1 MSCTTLTM
9 NNVSNMIREC
19 AIDVHRVAC
28 GKRVS
33 LGVMMPLREFAV
45 LNGNYTDFPNCIVS
59 RWYLSLAR
67 IR

>member
-1 MSCTTLTM
+1 
-9 NNVSNMIREC
+9 MIYEC

-45 LNGNYTDFPNCIVS
+45 LDGNYTDFFNGIVS
-59 RWYLSLAR
+59 RCYLSLVR